1 MLQRLFVCGVQDAA
15 AIKDQLLK
23 NVDGDWLEAT
33 IRGRFYPQGIGPT
46 EGHPAVVL
54 DVKGEDIKGLVFSSD
69 HLDGYWQELDAFK
82 GAAYLRV
89 STLARI
95 EDGSFIRVHVYVA
108 E

>member
-1 MLQRLFVCGVQDAA
+1 MLQRLFVCGVQEAA
-15 AIKDQLLK
+15 TIKEQLLK
-23 NVDGDWLEAT
+23 DVDGDWLDAT
-33 IRGRFYPQGIGPT
+33 IRGKFYPQGIGLT

-69 HLDGYWQELDAFK
+69 HLDEYWQKLDAFK

-89 STLARI
+89 STLARTG
-95 EDGSFIRVHVYVA
+95 DGSFIRVHVYVA